1 MKGEELILAKL
12 FSLVGP
18 KTKTFSKVSPQKNYP
33 LSKKIL
39 FLCCPQWVD
48 DNPKQTERNGTAQN

>member
-39 FLCCPQWVD
+39 FL
-48 DNPKQTERNGTAQN
+48 